1 MVGRIEVDVV
11 LLHVGVE
18 IIRSQHLGDLHQL
31 VQVVIAVEKRLLYA
45 QTVEGWR
52 TRDDEPAGQQ
62 LLTCRLFAVGVRKS
76 RASPFSM

>member
-31 VQVVIAVEKRLLYA
+31 VLVIMTMEKRLLHA

-52 TRDDEPAGQQ
+52 TRDDEQWIG
-62 LLTCRLFAVGVRKS
+62 S
-76 RASPFSM
+76 